1 MASNDPLPNTNSE
14 TETNDVP
21 QSSSSSL
28 TTSNEPQA
36 DNNVKININSG
47 TTKNHRKFP
56 TFKVE
61 INIPEAEEEECDQV
75 CRICHGGESVEK
87 FVYPCKCRGTLGAV
101 HKSCIELYLNRDFK
115 RQSVCDICKAK
126 LPVKKIR
133 KSPWWQY
140 FSDKTTLKYSLC
152 AKVVLYIFVICMY
165 CHTLKELIEEN
176 SDEIFHDENEFDKP
190 ASDKTPPHPAI
201 SINASWILNNSAAD
215 QNNRAPVL
223 RSNALLN
230 LENVYLILLNFLL
243 IVIFIFSWKKEEE
256 EEEEE
261 KKHNNK

>member
-1 MASNDPLPNTNSE
+1 MASNDPLPKTNSE
-14 TETNDVP
+14 IEINDSP

-28 TTSNEPQA
+28 TNEPQSN
-36 DNNVKININSG
+36 NNVKININSE
-47 TTKNHRKFP
+47 TAKNHRKFP

-140 FSDKTTLKYSLC
+140 FSDKTTRKYSLC
-152 AKVVLYIFVICMY
+152 FKVVVYIFLLCLY
-165 CHTLKELIEEN
+165 CHIFIKDSEEMFNDGNEL
-176 SDEIFHDENEFDKP
+176 DKLV
-190 ASDKTPPHPAI
+190 SDKTLPHPAS
-201 SINASWILNNSAAD
+201 SINASLVLNNSTAD
-215 QNNRAPVL
+215 QNNRTQVH
-223 RSNALLN
+223 RSHAIFNSENLYIISLHLLCMA
-230 LENVYLILLNFLL
+230 
-243 IVIFIFSWKKEEE
+243 
-256 EEEEE
+256 
-261 KKHNNK
+261 NNY